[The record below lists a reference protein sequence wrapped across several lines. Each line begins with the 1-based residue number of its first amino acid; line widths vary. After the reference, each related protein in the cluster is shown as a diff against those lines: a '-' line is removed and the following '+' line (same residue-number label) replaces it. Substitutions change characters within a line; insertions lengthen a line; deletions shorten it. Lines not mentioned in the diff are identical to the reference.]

1 MMEWQVEFTDI
12 AIKTLKKL
20 DKHTAAM
27 IIGYIEKNLVG
38 DINPRSFGKPLVG
51 NHKGKWRYRIGDFRL
66 LCKIDDNKVTIVV
79 VQVGNRKDVY
89 KKK

>member
-1 MMEWQVEFTDI
+1 MEWKVEFTDI

-38 DINPRSFGKPLVG
+38 DINPRAFGKPLVD
-51 NHKGKWRYRIGDFRL
+51 NQKGKWRYRVGDFRL
-66 LCKIDDNKVTIVV
+66 LCKIVDHKVTIVV
-79 VQVGNRKDVY
+79 VQVGNRKDIY